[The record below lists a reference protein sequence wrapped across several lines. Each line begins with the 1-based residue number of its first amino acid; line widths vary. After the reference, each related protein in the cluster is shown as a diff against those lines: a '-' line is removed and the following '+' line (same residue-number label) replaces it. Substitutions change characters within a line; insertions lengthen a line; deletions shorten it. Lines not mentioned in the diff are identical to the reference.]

1 MGNDELKGG
10 FTYRVEHIR
19 AGELVG
25 PPDIVCNLMPTEGKN
40 YVLNA
45 SLKGGSVYNAW
56 YVGLFEG
63 NITPVIGNVMSSFP
77 TDATECTAYAEAT
90 REILTLGTVASGSV
104 NNSASPAE
112 FTFNA
117 TKTVYGCFVA
127 TAGTKSAT
135 TGPLLSA
142 VRFTTAKDVI
152 SGDIIRVIGGFT
164 LTDA

>member
-1 MGNDELKGG
+1 MGNDELHSG

-19 AGELVG
+19 GDNVLSTEV
-25 PPDIVCNLMPTEGKN
+25 VQNLMPTEGKN
-40 YVLNA
+40 YVLDA

-63 NITPVIGNVMSSFP
+63 NITPVVGNVMSTFP
-77 TDATECTAYAEAT
+77 TDATECTAYAEST
-90 REILTLGTVASGSV
+90 REALTLGTVASGSV

-142 VRFTTAKDVI
+142 VRFSTSKDVI